1 MTKNE
6 LNEKQLNNVSGGTVE
21 ELGDL
26 INAIYPGEEV
36 GRPLCRAASHVPIGS
51 SVLAATMEQD
61 LLQFGIRS
69 NISTGLAGLGICS
82 KENMYQDTHTGEA
95 LTHQQVL
102 DSRLIGFHTHIA
114 EQKHGVRAVN
124 LDAVPSVQVRHGRLL
139 TTFHGNR
146 YSV

>member
-1 MTKNE
+1 MRIALLKTKTQHKHNENTKPILKENKEMTTKKV
-6 LNEKQLNNVSGGTVE
+6 NEKELKKVAGGTVE

-36 GRPLCRAASHVPIGS
+36 GRPLCRAASHVPVGS
-51 SVLAATMEQD
+51 SVLAATMERD

-82 KENMYQDTHTGEA
+82 KENMYQDTHTGQA

-102 DSRLIGFHTHIA
+102 DRLAG
-114 EQKHGVRAVN
+114 K
-124 LDAVPSVQVRHGRLL
+124 
-139 TTFHGNR
+139 
-146 YSV
+146 

>member
-1 MTKNE
+1 MTTKKV
-6 LNEKQLNNVSGGTVE
+6 NEKELKKVAGGTVE

-51 SVLAATMEQD
+51 SVLAATMEKD

-82 KENMYQDTHTGEA
+82 KENMYQDTHTGQA

-102 DSRLIGFHTHIA
+102 DRLAG
-114 EQKHGVRAVN
+114 K
-124 LDAVPSVQVRHGRLL
+124 
-139 TTFHGNR
+139 
-146 YSV
+146 

>member
-1 MTKNE
+1 MRIALLKTKTQQKHNTNTKPILKENKEMTTKKV
-6 LNEKQLNNVSGGTVE
+6 NEKELKKVAGGTVE

-36 GRPLCRAASHVPIGS
+36 GRPLCRAASHVPVGS
-51 SVLAATMEQD
+51 SVLAATMEKD

-82 KENMYQDTHTGEA
+82 KENMYQDTHTGQA

-102 DSRLIGFHTHIA
+102 DRLAG
-114 EQKHGVRAVN
+114 K
-124 LDAVPSVQVRHGRLL
+124 
-139 TTFHGNR
+139 
-146 YSV
+146 

>member
-1 MTKNE
+1 MKKNE
-6 LNEKQLNNVSGGTVE
+6 LNEKQLNSVSGGTVE

-51 SVLAATMEQD
+51 SVLAATMEKD
-61 LLQFGIRS
+61 LLQFGIVS

-82 KENMYQDTHTGEA
+82 KENMYQDTHTGQA

-102 DSRLIGFHTHIA
+102 DRLAG
-114 EQKHGVRAVN
+114 K
-124 LDAVPSVQVRHGRLL
+124 
-139 TTFHGNR
+139 
-146 YSV
+146 